1 MGKYTKEQRQFII
14 DNVKGTN
21 YRVLAEMFNKEF
33 GENKTRQQIKGYC
46 NRHDLRN
53 GVDSKATIFKKGHDP
68 YTIVKPLYSEKKTGN
83 GEVLIK
89 VREDAKIG
97 NYLENWEL
105 KKVVVW
111 EQHYGKKPKDLM
123 VLQLNGDKNDCN
135 IDNLILVEVHETMLL
150 YKLDYVFNDP
160 QLTLSALYYIRLG
173 RQRRKREKEMKE
185 WIMS

>member
-21 YRVLAEMFNKEF
+21 YRVLSEMFNKEF

-46 NRHDLRN
+46 TRHGLRN
-53 GVDSKATIFKKGHDP
+53 GVDRKATMFKNGHDP

-89 VREDAKIG
+89 VREDAGIG
-97 NYLENWEL
+97 NHLENWEL

-150 YKLDYVFNDP
+150 YKLGYVFNDP

-173 RQRRKREKEMKE
+173 RQRRKRERELKE
-185 WIMS
+185 